1 MIIILGVLLLLLL
14 CAVAKVFPGDLLP
27 ATYLSNN
34 TVKARTELERRGSYM
49 ATLEGALGREHGLV
63 VLIKECL
70 GNDPGRRPT
79 ASQALGRVRDMVAGH
94 RLPYSHM
101 NRFVTYRYTSGKI
114 ISIK

>member
-1 MIIILGVLLLLLL
+1 MIRILGCLATLLL
-14 CAVAKVFPGDLLP
+14 CVVAKVFPGDLLP

-49 ATLEGALGREHGLV
+49 AILEGALGREHGLV

-79 ASQALGRVRDMVAGH
+79 ASQALERVRDMVAAGH

-101 NRFVTYRYTSGKI
+101 NRFVT
-114 ISIK
+114 